1 MSGAITM
8 SQLVSFTESGEQD
21 GQRPAGALSTLRR
34 SGGGIARAAGGVMR
48 SRALHVALALTPAV
62 IAVVQTIVT
71 RRRR

>member
-8 SQLVSFTESGEQD
+8 SQLVSYTESGEQD
-21 GQRPAGALSTLRR
+21 DQRPSGALSTVRR
-34 SGGGIARAAGGVMR
+34 SRGGLTRVAGGVMR

>member
-1 MSGAITM
+1 
-8 SQLVSFTESGEQD
+8 
-21 GQRPAGALSTLRR
+21 
-34 SGGGIARAAGGVMR
+34 MR